1 MGKVKR
7 HWQDF
12 EWVLGLF
19 DDRLGVARRRY
30 KAFVA
35 MGISYGRR
43 DDLTG
48 GGLIRSHG
56 GWAAV
61 KQMRRAKMF
70 EKSDER
76 ILGDGDFVEQVLSAA
91 GEQMEKGYRLQAR
104 GYDFDKL
111 ASRVCDLMHL
121 EPAELWAPGK
131 ERKRV
136 AARSLLCYWAVRD
149 LGIGMAQ
156 IARRLNLSLAGVS
169 QSVKRGETIVEQKG
183 YNLIDP

>member
-1 MGKVKR
+1 VKNEDVTPNFFMGKVKR

-35 MGISYGRR
+35 KGISEGRR
-43 DDLTG
+43 DDLKG

-61 KQMRRAKMF
+61 KQMCRAKIF

-76 ILGDGDFVEQVLSAA
+76 ILGDGDFVDDFVNLLGQIFVS
-91 GEQMEKGYRLQAR
+91 RCSR
-104 GYDFDKL
+104 GGAIVANNPIPRDQSDNPGN
-111 ASRVCDLMHL
+111 HL
-121 EPAELWAPGK
+121 PAQ
-131 ERKRV
+131 RF
-136 AARSLLCYWAVRD
+136 LL
-149 LGIGMAQ
+149 
-156 IARRLNLSLAGVS
+156 
-169 QSVKRGETIVEQKG
+169 
-183 YNLIDP
+183 